1 MHVRNLAASKYSVN
15 ISSYNY
21 IVVMVTT
28 TRLGT
33 IVSGDFPIQGLSFS
47 PWPHW
52 WSDRGIESAFLLITV
67 PHGSRIVLT
76 WVFPMFGVQKFITE
90 QPGNVNSFL
99 SPPLLCFDNCSQA
112 QVEYQGPV
120 EDKGDHKTLPHPQPS
135 LISGQCLNLHYWLSE
150 IFN

>member
-47 PWPHW
+47 PWPH
-52 WSDRGIESAFLLITV
+52 
-67 PHGSRIVLT
+67 
-76 WVFPMFGVQKFITE
+76 
-90 QPGNVNSFL
+90 
-99 SPPLLCFDNCSQA
+99 
-112 QVEYQGPV
+112 
-120 EDKGDHKTLPHPQPS
+120 
-135 LISGQCLNLHYWLSE
+135 
-150 IFN
+150 